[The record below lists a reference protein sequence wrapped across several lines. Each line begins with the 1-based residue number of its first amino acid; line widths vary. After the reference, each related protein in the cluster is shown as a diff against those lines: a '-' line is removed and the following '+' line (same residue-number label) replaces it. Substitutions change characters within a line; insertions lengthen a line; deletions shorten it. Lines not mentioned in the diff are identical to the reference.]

1 MSNLFGQAFEEISL
15 KEMESI
21 QGSGDMEPETTILT
35 PSSVPCIQ
43 AGGAIGGGIA
53 TGVTIVLSIKK
64 C

>member
-1 MSNLFGQAFEEISL
+1 MSNVLGKTFEEMSI

-21 QGSGDMEPETTILT
+21 QGSGDMEAETTILT

-43 AGGAIGGGIA
+43 TAGYIGSGITVGA
-53 TGVTIVLSIKK
+53 TIVLSIKK